1 MTERNGGG
9 DSMSR
14 KRVVV
19 IDDCRFTLQ
28 LLYDMLTEMELHVDL
43 ATSSAAANRLIYRVP
58 LPDLILMDIEM
69 PATRGDDKVKLLKMA
84 PGFKAIPVILISSKT
99 SEEMER
105 ICQKS
110 GADGYL
116 VKPITR
122 TDLEKKLEFLFRQ

>member
-1 MTERNGGG
+1 M
-9 DSMSR
+9 DR
-14 KRVVV
+14 KRVVI

-28 LLYDMLTEMELHVDL
+28 VLSDMLTEMGLHADI

-58 LPDLILMDIEM
+58 PPDLVLMDIEM
-69 PATRGDDKVKLLKMA
+69 PATKGDEKVRLLKMA

-105 ICQKS
+105 LCQKS

-122 TDLEKKLEFLFRQ
+122 TDLEKKLEFLFR

>member
-1 MTERNGGG
+1 MN
-9 DSMSR
+9 R

-28 LLYDMLTEMELHVDL
+28 LLYDMLTAMELQVDL

-69 PATRGDDKVKLLKMA
+69 PATRGDDKVRLLKMA
-84 PGFKAIPVILISSKT
+84 PGFKDIPVILISSKT

-105 ICQKS
+105 LCQKS

-122 TDLEKKLEFLFRQ
+122 TDLEKKLEFLFR

>member
-69 PATRGDDKVKLLKMA
+69 PDTRGDDKVKLLKMA

>member
-1 MTERNGGG
+1 MN
-9 DSMSR
+9 R

-28 LLYDMLTEMELHVDL
+28 LLYDMLNAMELHVDL

-58 LPDLILMDIEM
+58 LPDLVLMDIEM
-69 PATRGDDKVKLLKMA
+69 PDTRGDDKVRLLKMA
-84 PGFKAIPVILISSKT
+84 PGFKDIPVILISSKT

-105 ICQKS
+105 FCQKS

-122 TDLEKKLEFLFRQ
+122 TDLEKKLEFIFRQCFS